1 MWQGVFLCLVHKQL
15 DAFTDGVFPSYC
27 DKLPLAGYTGFINRN
42 SKVVLLI
49 SSPGPVNKNRREK
62 QILTESEQ
70 SED

>member
-15 DAFTDGVFPSYC
+15 DAFTDGVFPSYYG
-27 DKLPLAGYTGFINRN
+27 KLPLAGYTRFINRN

-49 SSPGPVNKNRREK
+49 SSPGPVNNRREK

-70 SED
+70 SKD